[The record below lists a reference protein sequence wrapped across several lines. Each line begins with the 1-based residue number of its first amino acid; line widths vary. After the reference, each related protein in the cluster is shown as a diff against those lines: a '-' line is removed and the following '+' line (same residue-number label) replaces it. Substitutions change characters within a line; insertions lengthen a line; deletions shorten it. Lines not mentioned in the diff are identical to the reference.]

1 MICIKLPSVARVA
14 AGLAGRLAACFAS
27 LLLALP
33 QAQAQSA
40 PQPRLPTIDL
50 QAGIHIIKTELAIT
64 PEQQQVGMMFRREM
78 GTNDGMLFISE
89 ESGQRCFWMRNTLV
103 PLTIAFLADDGTIV
117 NLADMDAQSDRSHCS
132 SKPVRFALEV
142 NRGWF
147 AKRGLKAGAKIKGKP
162 FGS

>member
-1 MICIKLPSVARVA
+1 MICIKLLFVAVLLGLPVA
-14 AGLAGRLAACFAS
+14 H
-27 LLLALP
+27 
-33 QAQAQSA
+33 AQSS
-40 PQPRLPTIDL
+40 PQPRLPTIEL
-50 QAGIHIIKTELAIT
+50 QAGIHVIKTELAIT
-64 PEQQQVGMMFRREM
+64 PEQQQMGMMFRREM
-78 GTNDGMLFISE
+78 GSNEGMLFVSE
-89 ESGQRCFWMRNTLV
+89 EVGQRCFWMRNTLV

-132 SKPVRFALEV
+132 AKPVRFALEM